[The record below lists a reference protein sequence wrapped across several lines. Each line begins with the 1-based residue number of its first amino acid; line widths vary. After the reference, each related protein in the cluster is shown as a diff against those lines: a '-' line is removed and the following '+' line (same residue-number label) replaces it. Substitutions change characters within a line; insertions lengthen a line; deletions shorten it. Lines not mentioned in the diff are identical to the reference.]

1 VVLPAA
7 GPNRYDANIT
17 VDKISLDKLQQY
29 LELGDRTVT
38 GDLSLSAN
46 ISMSGAN
53 AGELKQSAMG
63 TVKVRAEKGVLKKFA
78 VLSKIFSLLNI
89 VQLAKLK
96 LPDMATGG
104 MPYSEITFHA
114 TFKGGV
120 ISSEDFFIDSNAMQI
135 SGTGSIDFVRKKLDF
150 VAGVHPL
157 QSLDLI
163 ASKIPIAG
171 WIITD
176 ERGKLITAHFKVD
189 GTWDDPKVSTITAKS
204 IGKGTLDIFRRI
216 FQLPEKLVTDTGE
229 VILGH

>member
-1 VVLPAA
+1 
-7 GPNRYDANIT
+7 
-17 VDKISLDKLQQY
+17 VDIL
-29 LELGDRTVT
+29 
-38 GDLSLSAN
+38 
-46 ISMSGAN
+46 
-53 AGELKQSAMG
+53 
-63 TVKVRAEKGVLKKFA
+63 
-78 VLSKIFSLLNI
+78 
-89 VQLAKLK
+89 
-96 LPDMATGG
+96 
-104 MPYSEITFHA
+104 
-114 TFKGGV
+114 
-120 ISSEDFFIDSNAMQI
+120 EDFFIDSNAMLFRDRQALI
-135 SGTGSIDFVRKKLDF
+135 LSEEARF